1 MAAELRQQIVEDS
14 LRAGD
19 EARLEWPKYGLAQGV
34 SAGLFDVDIP
44 VLVLAGNHD
53 KVEPP
58 AVLAEHLLPLMSHA
72 SMTVLQDTGHLSPLE
87 VPDQVAS
94 HITTFT
100 AQLNELPR

>member
-1 MAAELRQQIVEDS
+1 MLTYQPLAAELRQQIVEDS

-72 SMTVLQDTGHLSPLE
+72 IMTVLQDTGAAAIRC
-87 VPDQVAS
+87 VPWLTPNAC
-94 HITTFT
+94 
-100 AQLNELPR
+100 AG